1 MRKSNPTIYKVNT
14 CSFNNNNNNIFP
26 LALLY
31 AEPYAK
37 FLTGII
43 SFNHQKNP
51 MKEEYFYILQMANQ
65 RS

>member
-1 MRKSNPTIYKVNT
+1 MSKSNPTIYKVNT
-14 CSFNNNNNNIFP
+14 CSFDNNNTFS

-37 FLTGII
+37 FLIGIII

-51 MKEEYFYILQMANQ
+51 MKEEYFYILQMTNQ
-65 RS
+65 GS